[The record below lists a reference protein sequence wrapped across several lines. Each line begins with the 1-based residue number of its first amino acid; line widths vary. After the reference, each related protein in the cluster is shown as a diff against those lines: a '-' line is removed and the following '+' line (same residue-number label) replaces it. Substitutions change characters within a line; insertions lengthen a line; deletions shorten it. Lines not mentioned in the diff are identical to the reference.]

1 MTEVAST
8 VSKTT
13 SGLDNNNSRQ
23 DIRYIVI
30 HHTATDP
37 SVSAEDVLT
46 SMKRRY
52 WDEVPTHYIVD
63 ANGSV
68 VNATPI
74 DIPAGWFSTQNGW
87 LSLDNAIKLNWQ
99 SIHIEVVGTWT
110 DTENPAQLPKAQEDA
125 LRNLVKE
132 LKTEYPQANLT
143 AHSLI
148 DMNKWSCWQAVLR
161 TIEAKPAQE
170 KSPVAVK
177 ANNNTSNS
185 KWINISLSRYYSV
198 MPNQKRYY
206 NWRSYEE
213 DFKMNC
219 SGDPLVTSNWHQLTD
234 ADKYKSVACPK
245 EYPLWTRIYIEWVW
259 EVTCNDRGSAI
270 KTKNWEVRI
279 DMRCWIADDALDNWD
294 KCPTWKRRWYVI
306 Q

>member
-1 MTEVAST
+1 MV
-8 VSKTT
+8 K
-13 SGLDNNNSRQ
+13 
-23 DIRYIVI
+23 
-30 HHTATDP
+30 
-37 SVSAEDVLT
+37 
-46 SMKRRY
+46 RY
-52 WDEVPTHYIVD
+52 WEPVPTNYIVD
-63 ANGSV
+63 ASWTVLNPV
-68 VNATPI
+68 PI
-74 DIPAGWFSTQNGW
+74 TEPAGWFSTKNGW
-87 LSLDNAIKLNWQ
+87 LTLDDAIKLNWQ

-110 DTENPAQLPKAQEDA
+110 DTENQAQLPKAQEDA
-125 LRNLVKE
+125 LRNLVAE
-132 LKTEYPQANLT
+132 LQAKYPASTVT

-148 DMNKWSCWQAVLR
+148 DRNKWSCWQALVR
-161 TIEAKPAQE
+161 TLAEEQ
-170 KSPVAVK
+170 K
-177 ANNNTSNS
+177 AEPKAET

-219 SGDPLVTSNWHQLTD
+219 SGNPLVTSNWHQLTD

-279 DMRCWIADDALDNWD
+279 DMRCWIADDALDNWS

-306 Q
+306 K

>member
-1 MTEVAST
+1 MTLDN
-8 VSKTT
+8 VSK
-13 SGLDNNNSRQ
+13 SNYNRD

-30 HHTATDP
+30 HHTATDNNAT
-37 SVSAEDVLT
+37 AENVLA
-46 SMKRRY
+46 SMKKRY
-52 WDEVPTHYIVD
+52 WEPVPTHYIVD
-63 ANGSV
+63 SKWTVLNV
-68 VNATPI
+68 TDVNE
-74 DIPAGWFSTQNGW
+74 PAGWFSDKNWGLT
-87 LSLDNAIKLNWQ
+87 LDEAIQLNRQ
-99 SIHIEVVGTWT
+99 SIHIEVVWTWT
-110 DTENPAQLPKAQEDA
+110 DTENPAQLPKAQKDA
-125 LRNLVKE
+125 LRNLVAE
-132 LKTEYPQANLT
+132 LQAKYPASTVT

-148 DMNKWSCWQAVLR
+148 DRNKWSCWQALVR
-161 TIEAKPAQE
+161 TLAEEP
-170 KSPVAVK
+170 K
-177 ANNNTSNS
+177 AETKS

-219 SGDPLVTSNWHQLTD
+219 SGDPLVTANWHQLTD

-279 DMRCWIADDALDNWD
+279 DMRCWIADDALDNWS
-294 KCPTWKRRWYVI
+294 KCPTWKRKWYI
-306 Q
+306 LN